1 MKLKVLLPTEVLL
14 DEAVV
19 KLNAEAKNGCFCLL
33 PHHINCVTALVPGIL
48 SFISI
53 DGQETFL
60 AVDEGILIKSG
71 AEVLIST
78 RNAVRSKDL
87 KQLQQTIEKRFRL
100 LDEQEKS
107 ARLALTKLEANIV
120 RQFVER
126 RKYGQP

>member
-19 KLNAEAKNGCFCLL
+19 KVNAEAKNGCFCLL
-33 PHHINCVTALVPGIL
+33 PHHINFVTALVPGIL
-48 SFISI
+48 SFVSI

-71 AEVLIST
+71 AQVFVST

-100 LDEQEKS
+100 LDEQEKN